1 MRVKGAL
8 KSRIALCIILSIL
21 LVLVIEPIL
30 RIKAQGVPVKIWG
43 YIRMPDGTPA
53 VGASVSVS
61 VQGGS
66 SGSGSTNSQGKYE
79 IDVSAPGLP
88 ATVIV
93 TASKDG
99 YSGKKTQTI
108 DRAVAQID
116 ITLSAAP
123 PPPPPTPPPTI
134 KKPVGIELNVPGEAA
149 VNTSVRISGRVNP
162 RVSPVYL
169 KVKDPKGGLKEH
181 ELQVSSSGN
190 FSFDLTPTLLG
201 LYKVSAYFPGDAD
214 YQSAST
220 PEYALRVKARS
231 ILNLTISPT
240 VVVAGSENIR
250 ISGTLYPPST
260 KNVSLYYSL
269 DNASWVFFANV
280 SAATGFF
287 SMVWEPRV
295 FGDVFVKAEWTG
307 NDTYVGSVAY
317 GRFQTVLPSMCVLR
331 SWVEKSPIKLGEEI
345 RVNGVLTGAAQ
356 PETAELTLHVYQ
368 SGEEV
373 ETFRLNPSPNG
384 VFTISYTPKSPG
396 IYVLLLEAGGVR
408 LLKASNVTT
417 VIVLGEVT
425 LRPVNSTGGLLG
437 EAVVELKHVESIV
450 SESGELTTILDLGEY
465 DVTVKI
471 GEAEVFRG
479 SLSMRV
485 NGVFLST
492 LDQSEE
498 FPLPITGKPLV
509 IELKTKTYSL
519 SVHVVNEFGEPVE
532 GVEVKVASPVFQATG
547 KTDAD
552 GRIVFSNLPAAT
564 YVVST
569 SVESRSV
576 NLVRNES
583 VTLKGP
589 GLNVKMMLAIEAIAL
604 IALCLVAVYFARKR
618 PATSK

>member
-43 YIRMPDGTPA
+43 YIRMPDGIPA